1 MRNGIS
7 ERAQSLPKPGVVER
21 LGRHS
26 FLPQFVA
33 TVIPKRM
40 NLLRLRDTKVTQR
53 TGNRKKKYM

>member
-1 MRNGIS
+1 M
-7 ERAQSLPKPGVVER
+7 PKPGVVER